1 MKRAF
6 AALAPMAAMTSS
18 LVASFDIVEAR
29 YYIAVRSGVSV
40 QGCALLRKETPIRN
54 GLAF

>member
-1 MKRAF
+1 
-6 AALAPMAAMTSS
+6 MAAMTSS

-29 YYIAVRSGVSV
+29 HYIAVRSGVSV